1 MEMNYALDIDGVGKR
16 YEGFT
21 LSDVSLMLPRG
32 YIMGLIGPNGA
43 GKTTLIKLI
52 LNLIRRD
59 GGAINVLGLDNL
71 ANEAEVKGR
80 IGFVPDEPRF
90 HPDATLKELAS
101 SVAPFYAH
109 WDDERF
115 RKLAGEFELPLKKRF
130 KKLSHG
136 TKTKFA
142 LALALCH
149 NAELV
154 LLDEPTTGLDPV
166 FRRRLLDML
175 AGLLQDERVSVLFSS
190 HITAD
195 LERAADFVTFLKDGR
210 VVFCNPMD
218 QVAESW
224 AVVKGGREMLDAD
237 ARAFLQGVRVRQHGF
252 EGLTS
257 RIDEARRRFGN
268 GFVIERASLEDIMVL
283 YGKEGSNHD
292 D

>member
-1 MEMNYALDIDGVGKR
+1 MGYTLEIESVKKR
-16 YEGFT
+16 YKAFT
-21 LSDVSLMLPRG
+21 LEDVSLRLPQG

-59 GGAINVLGLDNL
+59 GGAIRVFGLDNL
-71 ANEAEVKGR
+71 ADEAAIKGR

-90 HPDATLKELAS
+90 HDDATLQDVAS
-101 SVAPFYAH
+101 AVAPYYAN
-109 WDDERF
+109 WDHGRF
-115 RKLAGEFELPLKKRF
+115 STLAGEFELPLKKKF

-136 TKTKFA
+136 TKTKFS
-142 LALALCH
+142 LALALSH
-149 NAELV
+149 GAELV

-175 AGLLQDERVSVLFSS
+175 RGLLEDERTSVLFSS

-195 LERAADFVTFLKDGR
+195 LERTADFVTFVKDGQ
-210 VVFCNPMD
+210 VVFSDTMD
-218 QVAESW
+218 RLSQSW
-224 AVVKGGREMLDAD
+224 AVVKGGRETLDSD
-237 ARAFLQGVRVRQHGF
+237 ARAFLDGVRIRSHGF

-257 RIDEARRRFGN
+257 RADEARRLFGN
-268 GFVIERASLEDIMVL
+268 GYVIERASLDDIMVL
-283 YGKEGSNHD
+283 FGKEGSND

>member
-1 MEMNYALDIDGVGKR
+1 MDYALEIGSAGKR
-16 YEGFT
+16 YKGFT
-21 LSDVSLMLPRG
+21 LNDVSLRLPRG

-59 GGAINVLGLDNL
+59 GGTIRVFGLDNL
-71 ANEAEVKGR
+71 ADEAAIKAR
-80 IGFVPDEPRF
+80 IGFVADEPRY
-90 HPDATLKELAS
+90 HEDVTLKDLAS
-101 SVAPFYAH
+101 AVAPFYAK
-109 WDDERF
+109 WDEARF
-115 RKLAGEFELPLKKRF
+115 RALAGEFELPLAKKF

-149 NAELV
+149 GAELV

-175 AGLLQDERVSVLFSS
+175 ASLLQDESTSVLFSS

-195 LERAADFVTFLKDGR
+195 LERTADFVTFINDGR
-210 VVFCNPMD
+210 VVFSEPMD
-218 QVAESW
+218 RLAESW
-224 AVVKGGREMLDAD
+224 AVVKGGREMLDRE
-237 ARAFLQGVRVRQHGF
+237 ARAFLQGVRVRPHGF

-257 RIDEARRRFGN
+257 RVEEARRRFGN
-268 GFVIERASLEDIMVL
+268 GFVIERASLDDIMVL
-283 YGKEGSNHD
+283 YGKEGSKD
-292 D
+292 DS

>member
-1 MEMNYALDIDGVGKR
+1 
-16 YEGFT
+16 
-21 LSDVSLMLPRG
+21 
-32 YIMGLIGPNGA
+32 MGLIGPNGA

-59 GGAINVLGLDNL
+59 GGNIQVFGQDNL
-71 ANEAEVKGR
+71 ADEAVIKSR

-90 HPDATLKELAS
+90 HPDATLRELAA
-101 SVAPFYAH
+101 SVAPFYAK
-109 WDDERF
+109 WDDARF
-115 RKLAGEFELPLKKRF
+115 RALAGEFELPMKKKF

-149 NAELV
+149 DAELV

-175 AGLLQDERVSVLFSS
+175 AGLLQDERVAVLFSS

-195 LERAADFVTFLKDGR
+195 LERAADFVTFLSDGR
-210 VVFCNPMD
+210 VVFSEPMD
-218 QVAESW
+218 QLTERW

-237 ARAFLQGVRVRQHGF
+237 ARAFLQGVRVRAHGF

-257 RIDEARRRFGN
+257 QVDEARRRFGN
-268 GFVIERASLEDIMVL
+268 GFVVERASLDDIMVL
-283 YGKEGSNHD
+283 YGKEGAND

>member
-1 MEMNYALDIDGVGKR
+1 MDYALEIESVSKR
-16 YEGFT
+16 YEGFA
-21 LSDVSLMLPRG
+21 LDGVSLQLPRG

-52 LNLIRRD
+52 LNLVRRD
-59 GGAINVLGLDNL
+59 GGAIRVLGLDNL
-71 ANEAEVKGR
+71 ADEAAVKAR
-80 IGFVPDEPRF
+80 TGFVPDEPRC
-90 HPDATLKELAS
+90 HEDATLKDLAAA
-101 SVAPFYAH
+101 VAPFYAK
-109 WDDERF
+109 WDDGRF
-115 RKLAGEFELPLKKRF
+115 RALAGEFELPLTKKF

-142 LALALCH
+142 LALALSH
-149 NAELV
+149 GAELV

-195 LERAADFVTFLKDGR
+195 LERTADYITFLSDGR
-210 VVFCNPMD
+210 VVFSDPMD
-218 QVAESW
+218 QLAERW

-237 ARAFLQGVRVRQHGF
+237 ARAFLQGVRVRPHGF

-257 RIDEARRRFGN
+257 RVDEARRRFGN
-268 GFVIERASLEDIMVL
+268 GFVIERASLDDIMVL
-283 YGKEGSNHD
+283 YGKEGSSD
-292 D
+292 DD

>member
-1 MEMNYALDIDGVGKR
+1 MNNALDIEGVCKR

-21 LSDVSLMLPRG
+21 LHDVSLQLPRG

-43 GKTTLIKLI
+43 GKTTLIKLM

-59 GGAINVLGLDNL
+59 GGAIRMFGLDNL
-71 ANEAEVKGR
+71 EDEAEVKSR
-80 IGFVPDEPRF
+80 IGFVPDEPRY
-90 HPDATLKELAS
+90 HPDASLSELAS
-101 SVAPFYAH
+101 SVAPFYAN
-109 WDDERF
+109 WDDDRF
-115 RKLAGEFELPLKKRF
+115 RHLAGEFELPLKKRF

-136 TKTKFA
+136 MKTKFA
-142 LALALCH
+142 LAMALSH
-149 NAELV
+149 GAELV

-210 VVFCNPMD
+210 LVFSSPMD
-218 QVAESW
+218 QVAENW
-224 AVVKGGREMLDAD
+224 GVVKGGQEMLDAE
-237 ARAFLQGVRVRQHGF
+237 AHAFLQGVRVRRHGF

-283 YGKEGSNHD
+283 FGKEGSNHED
-292 D
+292 

>member
-1 MEMNYALDIDGVGKR
+1 MEYALDVESVGKR
-16 YEGFT
+16 YGGFA
-21 LSDVSLMLPRG
+21 LNGVSLHLPRG

-52 LNLIRRD
+52 MNLVRRNGGTIR
-59 GGAINVLGLDNL
+59 VFGLDNL
-71 ANEAEVKGR
+71 ADEAAVKSR

-90 HPDATLKELAS
+90 HEDASLQALVSA
-101 SVAPFYAH
+101 VAPFYPE
-109 WDDERF
+109 WDDRRF
-115 RKLAGEFELPLKKRF
+115 RTLAGEFDLPLRKKF

-142 LALALCH
+142 LALALSH
-149 NAELV
+149 GAELV

-166 FRRRLLDML
+166 FRRRLLDTL
-175 AGLLQDERVSVLFSS
+175 AELLQDERVSVLFSS

-195 LERAADFVTFLKDGR
+195 LERTADFVTFLLDGE
-210 VVFCNPMD
+210 VVFSNPMD
-218 QVAESW
+218 QLAQQW

-237 ARAFLQGVRVRQHGF
+237 TRAFLEGVRVRPHGF

-268 GFVIERASLEDIMVL
+268 GFVIERASLDDIMVL
-283 YGKEGSNHD
+283 YGKEGANHD

>member
-1 MEMNYALDIDGVGKR
+1 MDYALEIESVEKR
-16 YEGFT
+16 YKGFT
-21 LSDVSLMLPRG
+21 LKDVSLQLNQG

-59 GGAINVLGLDNL
+59 GGAIRVFGLDNL
-71 ANEAEVKGR
+71 ADEAEIKSR

-90 HPDATLKELAS
+90 HDDATLE
-101 SVAPFYAH
+101 SVASAVAPYYAT
-109 WDDERF
+109 WDQKRF
-115 RKLAGEFELPLKKRF
+115 ATLAGEFELPLKKNF

-136 TKTKFA
+136 TKTKFS
-142 LALALCH
+142 LALALSH
-149 NAELV
+149 GAELV

-175 AGLLQDERVSVLFSS
+175 RRLLEDERTSVLFSS

-195 LERAADFVTFLKDGR
+195 LERTADFVTFVKDGR
-210 VVFCNPMD
+210 VVFSNPMD
-218 QVAESW
+218 QVAQSW
-224 AVVKGGREMLDAD
+224 AVVKGGRETLDSD
-237 ARAFLQGVRVRQHGF
+237 ARAFLDGVRVREHGF

-257 RIDEARRRFGN
+257 RADEARRHFGN
-268 GFVIERASLEDIMVL
+268 GYVIEHASLDDIML
-283 YGKEGSNHD
+283 LFGKEGSHD

>member
-1 MEMNYALDIDGVGKR
+1 MDYALEIDSVGKR

-21 LSDVSLMLPRG
+21 LNEVSLRLPRG

-52 LNLIRRD
+52 LNLVRRD
-59 GGAINVLGLDNL
+59 GGAIRVFGRDNL
-71 ANEAEVKGR
+71 ADEAAVKSR

-90 HPDATLKELAS
+90 HEDATLKDLAS
-101 SVAPFYAH
+101 AIAPFYPE
-109 WDDERF
+109 WDQRRF
-115 RKLAGEFELPLKKRF
+115 RALAGEFELPLRKKF

-136 TKTKFA
+136 MKTKFA
-142 LALALCH
+142 LALALSH
-149 NAELV
+149 DAELV

-195 LERAADFVTFLKDGR
+195 LERTADFVTFLLDGR
-210 VVFCNPMD
+210 VVFSNPMD
-218 QVAESW
+218 ELAASW
-224 AVVKGGREMLDAD
+224 GVVRGGREMLDAD
-237 ARAFLQGVRVRQHGF
+237 ARAFLQGVRIRQHGF

-257 RIDEARRRFGN
+257 RIAEARRRFGN
-268 GFVIERASLEDIMVL
+268 GFVIERASLDDIMVL
-283 YGKEGSNHD
+283 FGKEGSND
-292 D
+292 DD